1 MLAFELI
8 VLILNFLI
16 WIIIKEQFK
25 SQSKCFLPF
34 LGKQISFLDVENKN
48 EKKIMTAPLLR
59 IVEFKKGLQQTPL
72 VKT

>member
-1 MLAFELI
+1 
-8 VLILNFLI
+8 
-16 WIIIKEQFK
+16 
-25 SQSKCFLPF
+25 